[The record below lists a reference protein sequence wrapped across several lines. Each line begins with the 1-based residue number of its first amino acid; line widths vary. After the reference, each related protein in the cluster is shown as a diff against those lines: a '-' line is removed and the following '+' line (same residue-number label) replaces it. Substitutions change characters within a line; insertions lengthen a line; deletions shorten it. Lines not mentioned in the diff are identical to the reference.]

1 MATADILT
9 GQFVILDQT
18 PASIGDRIIAR
29 IIDMMVRV
37 AYVIVALVFFT
48 WVPSGVDDDFWSLI
62 LVLLVGLP
70 LVLYTFLCEL
80 LFNGQTIGKM
90 VMKIR
95 TVSVDGSCPTMGS
108 LFLRWLLEIVDV
120 TFFFV
125 GIIPII
131 TTRRHQRFGDLAAGT
146 MVIARPDPSLMHI
159 SLSEFQYAF
168 PDYQPHYAGAK
179 LLSLGQAELI
189 ERFVNVADRH
199 GACDESALANLS
211 RKVAAAIQ
219 APGNP
224 DSLQFLRTVLNDYRY
239 YALNEVC
246 LC

>member
-48 WVPSGVDDDFWSLI
+48 WVPSDGDDDFWSLM

-108 LFLRWLLEIVDV
+108 LFLRWLLSNMA
-120 TFFFV
+120 FS
-125 GIIPII
+125 P
-131 TTRRHQRFGDLAAGT
+131 RHRQRCAVAGGL
-146 MVIARPDPSLMHI
+146 V
-159 SLSEFQYAF
+159 
-168 PDYQPHYAGAK
+168 
-179 LLSLGQAELI
+179 
-189 ERFVNVADRH
+189 
-199 GACDESALANLS
+199 LANRMAS
-211 RKVAAAIQ
+211 GAGSIPVTAR
-219 APGNP
+219 
-224 DSLQFLRTVLNDYRY
+224 
-239 YALNEVC
+239 
-246 LC
+246 

>member
-48 WVPSGVDDDFWSLI
+48 WVPSGGDDDFWSLM

-131 TTRRHQRFGDLAAGT
+131 TTRRH
-146 MVIARPDPSLMHI
+146 
-159 SLSEFQYAF
+159 
-168 PDYQPHYAGAK
+168 
-179 LLSLGQAELI
+179 
-189 ERFVNVADRH
+189 
-199 GACDESALANLS
+199 
-211 RKVAAAIQ
+211 
-219 APGNP
+219 
-224 DSLQFLRTVLNDYRY
+224 
-239 YALNEVC
+239 
-246 LC
+246 

>member
-48 WVPSGVDDDFWSLI
+48 WVPSGGDDDFWSLM

-168 PDYQPHYAGAK
+168 PDYQPPLCRRKA
-179 LLSLGQAELI
+179 
-189 ERFVNVADRH
+189 FVARSGRTDR
-199 GACDESALANLS
+199 ALRQRGGPPRGL
-211 RKVAAAIQ
+211 
-219 APGNP
+219 
-224 DSLQFLRTVLNDYRY
+224 
-239 YALNEVC
+239 
-246 LC
+246 